1 MSMALILI
9 HKFSKLL
16 LNIKKS
22 RDKIKDHYLLEKYRR
37 KYLKNLP
44 PKILDDSVQSST
56 SSVLIFLSSTII
68 IIE

>member
-1 MSMALILI
+1 MALILI

-44 PKILDDSVQSST
+44 PKILDDSAQSST